1 VLLQEV
7 YSAGTLVGSLVNDEL
22 RRGGVDPQLF
32 SFLSWVRLLEPVT
45 PGTLSAETGIPP
57 TTIRDYLR
65 RLRERGDVVRLPNE
79 RDGRSY
85 LVKLTPRGRG
95 LVDRGA
101 PLVGAVF
108 QRVEPHLPRPV
119 DEYAERARELREALA
134 AATATEA
141 ERDRRLNVAYPET
154 RISSASWRE
163 MAVRRPART
172 VIGPSYGSARRSST
186 RCPGTSPS
194 SAR

>member
-1 VLLQEV
+1 MADRFWNRDAVLLQEV
-7 YSAGTLVGSLVNDEL
+7 YSAGTLVESLVNEEL
-22 RRGGVDPQLF
+22 RKGGVEPQLF

-65 RLRERGDVVRLPNE
+65 RLRERGDVVRFPNA

-85 LVKLTPRGRG
+85 LVKLTPRGRR

-119 DEYAERARELREALA
+119 EEYAERVKELREALA
-134 AATATEA
+134 AAAAAEA
-141 ERDRRLNVAYPET
+141 ERATRVNVA
-154 RISSASWRE
+154 
-163 MAVRRPART
+163 
-172 VIGPSYGSARRSST
+172 
-186 RCPGTSPS
+186 
-194 SAR
+194 

>member
-1 VLLQEV
+1 LSSTYNPGVAGRSWNRDAALLQEV

-22 RRGGVDPQLF
+22 RTGGVDPQLF

-45 PGTLSAETGIPP
+45 PGALSAETGIPP

-65 RLRERGDVVRLPNE
+65 RLRERGDLVRVPNE

-108 QRVEPHLPRPV
+108 ERVEPHLPRPV
-119 DEYAERARELREALA
+119 EEYAERARELREALA
-134 AATATEA
+134 ATAAADA
-141 ERDRRLNVAYPET
+141 ERDLDVA
-154 RISSASWRE
+154 
-163 MAVRRPART
+163 
-172 VIGPSYGSARRSST
+172 
-186 RCPGTSPS
+186 
-194 SAR
+194 

>member
-1 VLLQEV
+1 MTERSWNRDAILLQEV
-7 YSAGTLVGSLVNDEL
+7 YSAGLLVASLVNAEL
-22 RRGGVDPQLF
+22 REGGIAPQLF

-65 RLRERGDVVRLPNE
+65 RLSERGDIVRRPNP

-85 LVKLTPRGRG
+85 LVKLTPRGKR

-108 QRVEPHLPRPV
+108 RRVEPYLPRPA
-119 DEYAERARELREALA
+119 DEYAERARELRQSLA
-134 AATATEA
+134 ALVAAD
-141 ERDRRLNVAYPET
+141 ERDRRLNVA
-154 RISSASWRE
+154 
-163 MAVRRPART
+163 
-172 VIGPSYGSARRSST
+172 
-186 RCPGTSPS
+186 
-194 SAR
+194 

>member
-1 VLLQEV
+1 VADRSWNRDAVLLQEV
-7 YSAGTLVGSLVNDEL
+7 YSAGTLVESLVNEEL
-22 RRGGVDPQLF
+22 RNGGVEPQLF

-65 RLRERGDVVRLPNE
+65 RLRERGDVVRLPNA

-85 LVKLTPRGRG
+85 LVKLTPRGRR

-119 DEYAERARELREALA
+119 EEYAERVQELREALA
-134 AATATEA
+134 TAAAAEAARAT
-141 ERDRRLNVAYPET
+141 RLNVA
-154 RISSASWRE
+154 
-163 MAVRRPART
+163 
-172 VIGPSYGSARRSST
+172 
-186 RCPGTSPS
+186 
-194 SAR
+194 

>member
-1 VLLQEV
+1 MPREWHPETALLQET
-7 YSAGTLVGSLVNDEL
+7 YSVGSLVASFVNAEL
-22 RRGGVDPQLF
+22 RAGGVDPQLF

-65 RLRERGDVVRLPNE
+65 RLRERGDVARLPNE
-79 RDGRSY
+79 QDGRSY

-108 QRVEPHLPRPV
+108 QRVEPYLPRPV
-119 DEYAERARELREALA
+119 EEYAERARELREALA
-134 AATATEA
+134 ATAAAEA
-141 ERDRRLNVAYPET
+141 ERDLNVA
-154 RISSASWRE
+154 
-163 MAVRRPART
+163 
-172 VIGPSYGSARRSST
+172 
-186 RCPGTSPS
+186 
-194 SAR
+194 

>member
-1 VLLQEV
+1 MSSTYNHAVAGRSWNPDAALLQEV
-7 YSAGTLVGSLVNDEL
+7 YSAGTLVESLVNDEL
-22 RRGGVDPQLF
+22 RNGGVDPQLF

-101 PLVGAVF
+101 PLVSAVF
-108 QRVEPHLPRPV
+108 ERVEPHLPRPV
-119 DEYAERARELREALA
+119 EEYAERARELREALA
-134 AATATEA
+134 ATAAADA
-141 ERDRRLNVAYPET
+141 ERDRRLDVA
-154 RISSASWRE
+154 
-163 MAVRRPART
+163 
-172 VIGPSYGSARRSST
+172 
-186 RCPGTSPS
+186 
-194 SAR
+194 